1 MNILLHTIALEPARW
16 TPQRVSRPL
25 VELLPQ
31 IAEAGFRGLEI
42 FEPHL
47 TSETVSQDIRESLVC
62 HGLAPVIL
70 SSYLNLN
77 PSVSSD
83 SELLEK
89 LDQIVRRIAFYGFQK
104 LRLFPGPGMDA
115 ADAGAVA
122 VFQGRLQ
129 GLAGRLPQTQILLET
144 HDDSLAE
151 DPALLVR
158 LVEELALPNLGLLFQ
173 PTFFQPRE
181 RILEQVRIEKPHI
194 RHIHFQNRMPD
205 RSFVSLRAGIFPW
218 PEILGELGKP
228 MDATLEF
235 VPSGI
240 CAAERFD
247 LAASLKQ
254 AREEVEYVRGILGR
268 PASSSSI

>member
-1 MNILLHTIALEPARW
+1 MAEQNTVSPERESASSTSGARLPRDPEEASRALG
-16 TPQRVSRPL
+16 QVQ
-25 VELLPQ
+25 ELL
-31 IAEAGFRGLEI
+31 
-42 FEPHL
+42 
-47 TSETVSQDIRESLVC
+47 
-62 HGLAPVIL
+62 
-70 SSYLNLN
+70 
-77 PSVSSD
+77 
-83 SELLEK
+83 
-89 LDQIVRRIAFYGFQK
+89 RRHQ
-104 LRLFPGPGMDA
+104 
-115 ADAGAVA
+115 V
-122 VFQGRLQ
+122 
-129 GLAGRLPQTQILLET
+129 
-144 HDDSLAE
+144 
-151 DPALLVR
+151 
-158 LVEELALPNLGLLFQ
+158 VEELALPNLGLLFQ